1 MTDQAIDPPSA
12 AAPKVSDGYRRY
24 AMTVLLIIYILNFV
38 DRQVINIL
46 AEPIKNE
53 LGLMDWQL
61 GMLTGLAFAVLYTLL
76 GLPIARLAERRH
88 RPAIIGVSL
97 AIWSVFTALCGLTQN
112 FVQLILARVG
122 VGVGEAGCT
131 PAAHSLIADYVPRDE
146 RASAIAFY
154 SMGTPLGSLVGLAI
168 GGMIADAYGWRMA
181 FIVCGL
187 PGLVFALIA
196 GFSLIE
202 PRLKA
207 VGAAAAAQGATYRE
221 VVAELFRKRTF
232 WHLAVGTSVV
242 AFIGYGHAP
251 FVASFF
257 FRVHAAE
264 LASLAAPFGLKAG
277 GFLGIVLGLGTGLGG
292 AIGAFMG
299 GQLADRLGK
308 RDISHW
314 MAVPSLGAVAAI
326 PLYAATLWVP
336 SAVMALGLLSLATL
350 TASLWYGPIYA
361 TAQSISPIRTRATA
375 SAVLLFIVNLI
386 GLGLGPLL
394 VGVLSDFCAINL
406 GMGRGEGVRWALL
419 ISASLGVIA
428 CAAFWTARGCIK
440 QDMED

>member
-1 MTDQAIDPPSA
+1 MTDQAPGVAPSA
-12 AAPKVSDGYRRY
+12 VPKVSDGYRRY

-61 GMLTGLAFAVLYTLL
+61 GMLTGLAFAVLYTML

-88 RPAIIGVSL
+88 RPAIIGISL
-97 AIWSVFTALCGLTQN
+97 AVWSVFTAVCGLAQN
-112 FVQLILARVG
+112 FAQLILARVG

-131 PAAHSLIADYVPRDE
+131 PAAHSLIADYVPREE

-196 GFSLIE
+196 GFTLIE
-202 PRLKA
+202 PRLKS

-251 FVASFF
+251 FIASFF

-264 LASLAAPFGLKAG
+264 LAALAAPFGLKAG
-277 GFLGIVLGLGTGLGG
+277 GFLGIALGLGTGLGG
-292 AIGAFMG
+292 AIGAFIG

-308 RDISHW
+308 RDIRHW

-326 PLYAATLWVP
+326 PLYAATLWAP

-394 VGVLSDFCAINL
+394 VGALSDFCAISL
-406 GMGRGEGVRWALL
+406 GLGKGEGVRWALL

-428 CAAFWTARGCIK
+428 CAAFWTARKVIK